1 MIRVFSVHTFS
12 FRYTLVFVGA
22 EGMMVW
28 SFGVLFVLVKKV
40 CLIYLHGLI
49 IGNQDLNDVG

>member
-28 SFGVLFVLVKKV
+28 SFGVLFVLVEKKS
-40 CLIYLHGLI
+40 LSYLLAWAYYWKPRPE
-49 IGNQDLNDVG
+49 